1 MPGVNVLAMTDTIIE
16 RAARAVAYESMHR
29 FERGWRRI
37 LRRPVVVRVGSYR
50 LEVPGDMMWAFN
62 GGVYY
67 EQEMTRWLPVL
78 LREAP
83 STVFYDIGANYGY
96 YSLLL
101 GPAADSVHAFEP
113 VSRTRA
119 HLSSAL
125 TRNQIS
131 NVTVY
136 PVALSD
142 HVGSAQIRLFSS
154 SGNNSLYDVVDRG
167 FTVRQTGTESVAL
180 DTLDRHVYELG
191 LPPPGLI
198 KMDVEGAELFVL
210 RGGRRTLREHHPVL
224 TAEFNETHFEKAGY
238 SRSDVVAELVGA
250 GYAIMAIPRDGT
262 LRLLANGD
270 DADNVLAVDADTLD
284 RFLQLA

>member
-1 MPGVNVLAMTDTIIE
+1 MADTIIE
-16 RAARAVAYESMHR
+16 RAARAVAHEGRHR
-29 FERGWRRI
+29 FERGWRRV
-37 LRRPVVVRVGSYR
+37 LRRPVEVQVGSYR
-50 LEVPGDMMWAFN
+50 MAVPGDMMWAFS

-67 EQEMTRWLPVL
+67 EREMTHWLPLL

-101 GPAADSVHAFEP
+101 AQAADSVHAFEP

-125 TRNQIS
+125 ARNQVR
-131 NVTVY
+131 NAVVY

-142 HVGSAQIRLFSS
+142 HVGSAKIRLFNS
-154 SGNNSLYDVVDRG
+154 SGNNSLYDVDRAL
-167 FTVRQTGTESVAL
+167 TVRQTGTESVAL
-180 DTLDRHVYELG
+180 DTLDRHVYEVG

-224 TAEFNETHFEKAGY
+224 TAEFNEAHFEKAGY
-238 SRSDVVAELVGA
+238 SRSDVVAELVDA
-250 GYAIMAIPRDGT
+250 GYAIMAISPNGP
-262 LRLLANGD
+262 LRLLADDD
-270 DADNVLAVDADTLD
+270 DADNVLAVDAGALD
-284 RFLQLA
+284 RFMQLA

>member
-1 MPGVNVLAMTDTIIE
+1 MTDTIIE
-16 RAARAVAYESMHR
+16 RAAPATANEGMYR

-37 LRRPVVVRVGSYR
+37 LRRPVVVQVGSYR
-50 LEVPGDMMWAFN
+50 MAVPGDMMWAFS

-67 EQEMTRWLPVL
+67 EREMTHWLPLL

-101 GPAADSVHAFEP
+101 AQAADSVHAFEP

-119 HLSSAL
+119 HLSTAL
-125 TRNQIS
+125 ARNQVG
-131 NVTVY
+131 NAVVY

-142 HVGSAQIRLFSS
+142 HVGSAQIRLFNS
-154 SGNNSLYDVVDRG
+154 SGNNSLYDVDRA
-167 FTVRQTGTESVAL
+167 FTVRQTGTESVTL
-180 DTLDRHVYELG
+180 DTLDRYVYEVG

-224 TAEFNETHFEKAGY
+224 TAEFNEAHFEKAGY
-238 SRSDVVAELVGA
+238 SRSDVVAELVDA
-250 GYAIMAIPRDGT
+250 GYAIMAISPNGP
-262 LRLLANGD
+262 LRLLADDD
-270 DADNVLAVDADTLD
+270 DADNVLAVDADALD
-284 RFLQLA
+284 RFMQLA